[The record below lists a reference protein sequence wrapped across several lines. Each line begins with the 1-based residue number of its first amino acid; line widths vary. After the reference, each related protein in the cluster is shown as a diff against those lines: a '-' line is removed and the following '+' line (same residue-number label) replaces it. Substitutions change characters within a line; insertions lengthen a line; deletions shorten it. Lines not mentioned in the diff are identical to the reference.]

1 MKFSRISTICAAL
14 LILAAAPGFAQDGG
28 APGRG
33 AGGGAAPGGGRG
45 PAGPGLALTT
55 TAFPDGGEIPA
66 KYTMAVPNPVSPD
79 LEWSNV
85 PANTVSFVLVLHD
98 AEMALQKKSDDLVHW
113 LVFNI
118 PGSVHELPEGSG
130 TGAALPDGALQGK
143 NQRGAASYMGPGAP
157 AAGPFHHYTFDLYA
171 LDIKLDLGADATR
184 ADVVKAMD
192 GHILGKAVLV
202 GRFHR

>member
-1 MKFSRISTICAAL
+1 MKFSKIATICAAV
-14 LILAAAPGFAQDGG
+14 LILGAAPGFAQDAG

-33 AGGGAAPGGGRG
+33 AGSGAAPGGGRG

-55 TAFPDGGEIPA
+55 MAFADGGEIPA

-143 NQRGAASYMGPGAP
+143 QKILQILEQHLRDTESRIA
-157 AAGPFHHYTFDLYA
+157 DLVA
-171 LDIKLDLGADATR
+171 FR
-184 ADVVKAMD
+184 ADLQANIARMRRW
-192 GHILGKAVLV
+192 IAETEPS
-202 GRFHR
+202 